1 MAGSSSNA
9 DTLELQSWMERAA
22 SLGVSAQTME
32 DELAEGTGFGDAVR
46 QWMHGAQV
54 PNGMVRKIT
63 LNRAKWVVGSEEDA
77 S

>member
-9 DTLELQSWMERAA
+9 DTLELRSLIERAT
-22 SLGVSAQTME
+22 SLGISAQTME

-46 QWMHGAQV
+46 QWIHGAEI
-54 PNGMVRKIT
+54 PNGMVRRIT
-63 LNRAKWVVGSEEDA
+63 LNRAKWIVGSREDA